1 MEELIEDKKGDA
13 RIPTARSVDFNV
25 TMSSITVLPK
35 PVISSRRGIRLRS
48 KCILIIVIIIMLLLL
63 VLIALV
69 IAIVIKTY
77 CS

>member
-1 MEELIEDKKGDA
+1 MEELIEDKKGDEV
-13 RIPTARSVDFNV
+13 IPTSRSVDFNV
-25 TMSSITVLPK
+25 TMSSIIVPPK
-35 PVISSRRGIRLRS
+35 PVISSRRGIRLRG
-48 KCILIIVIIIMLLLL
+48 KCILIIVIIIMLLLV